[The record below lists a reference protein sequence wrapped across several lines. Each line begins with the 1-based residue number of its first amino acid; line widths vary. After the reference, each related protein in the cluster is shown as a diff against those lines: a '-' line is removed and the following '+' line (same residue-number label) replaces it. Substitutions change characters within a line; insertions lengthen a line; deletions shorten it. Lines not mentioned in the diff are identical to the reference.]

1 QEICMSQSNL
11 PESEQGLP
19 SRTLIHVVYA
29 LFAIGII
36 SMGVFGASIIAS
48 VILAYYK
55 RSDVAGTIY
64 APHLDWVIRTFWWGL
79 LWMAI
84 SGLLTMVF
92 IGWITGVVALV
103 WVIFRV
109 IKGWLSHFAGQSP
122 ELE

>member
-1 QEICMSQSNL
+1 MSQSNL